1 MLRVGGRR
9 GERRECPCFGDLSSP
24 VSSEMVYGAVM
35 EMSRSGISRWM
46 RTLGPLGKDA
56 RLFAGALGSRRGSSS
71 ELLVVGVPEFEPW
84 HFVAHMGEQAF
95 RYGRP
100 DLMPTLMRWEVPPGS
115 PAHLSVSVDSMHRAS
130 SGQTVLVINPS
141 GDGNDDLLE
150 RVADAK
156 RRGSRIMTLHRG
168 DTELVELSH
177 ETLSI
182 ESSRPA
188 RDFDLTQHVVTDL
201 TPLVPER
208 KSA

>member
-1 MLRVGGRR
+1 VAKGVNETKAAR
-9 GERRECPCFGDLSSP
+9 FSDSS
-24 VSSEMVYGAVM
+24 SHFLASMVYRAAM
-35 EMSRSGISRWM
+35 ETSRSGIGRWM

-56 RLFAGALGSRRGSSS
+56 RLFAGALGSRRGPST

-95 RYGRP
+95 RYRRP
-100 DLMPTLMRWEVPPGS
+100 DLMPTLMRWDIPQGA
-115 PAHLSVSVDSMHRAS
+115 PAHLSVSVDSMRRAS
-130 SGQTVLVINPS
+130 PGQTILVLNPS
-141 GDGNDDLLE
+141 CNGNDDLLE

-168 DTELVELSH
+168 DTDLVDLSH

-182 ESSRPA
+182 EASRPF
-188 RDFDLTQHVVTDL
+188 RHFDLTQHVVTDL
-201 TPLVPER
+201 TPLVSDR